1 MQRHLLDTEWQPQ
14 RGVVV
19 RGRVCECG
27 VLQQHQ
33 PATDLAAST
42 DKPVPALTPDL
53 ATSAHHPPSSIDPST
68 ADERAFGIHWMLL
81 R

>member
-1 MQRHLLDTEWQPQ
+1 MLLCNGNQFNPCKFK
-14 RGVVV
+14 RKH
-19 RGRVCECG
+19 G

-42 DKPVPALTPDL
+42 DKPAPALTPDL